1 MQEAQAAPFWP
12 LGTQLP
18 VQRAPGTG
26 LSAQVGGEGTDI
38 GEGITQTQCSGQ
50 VGMSAQEDVS
60 LERKFGTEQ
69 MVETVGRKGGQGL
82 EGPPFVE
89 SWWCHVFKSVLST
102 RSYVNL
108 DVTFMCLSS

>member
-1 MQEAQAAPFWP
+1 MQEAQVAPSWP

-18 VQRAPGTG
+18 LQRAPGTG
-26 LSAQVGGEGTDI
+26 VSAQVDGEGTDI

-60 LERKFGTEQ
+60 LERKFRKEQ
-69 MVETVGRKGGQGL
+69 TVETVGRKGGQGL

-89 SWWCHVFKSVLST
+89 SWSCHVFKSELST